1 MKILNILGIA
11 LILFGMIVGIIKF
24 YINIEPYRSPWYDPG
39 LSFILLGIIL
49 LIPSTIRCISNKR
62 KIVKK
67 DNLSQDNWCGT
78 PQLEME
84 ITRRIEKFGGSL
96 AN

>member
-11 LILFGMIVGIIKF
+11 LILFGMIVGVIKI

-49 LIPSTIRCISNKR
+49 LVPSAIRYIINKY
-62 KIVKK
+62 KIK
-67 DNLSQDNWCGT
+67 
-78 PQLEME
+78 
-84 ITRRIEKFGGSL
+84 
-96 AN
+96 